1 MIEMKR
7 FNSSLVFGE
16 SMEMI
21 VFWSS
26 WGQVLLLSK
35 EEVFVGGT
43 CIKAD
48 WRALQFSVVKL
59 CK

>member
-1 MIEMKR
+1 MKR
-7 FNSSLVFGE
+7 FNSSLVFEE
-16 SMEMI
+16 SMEMT

-26 WGQVLLLSK
+26 WGQELLLS
-35 EEVFVGGT
+35 EEEIFLGGT

-48 WRALQFSVVKL
+48 WCALQFSVVKL